1 MKKLRI
7 KNKFRFYTF
16 IFTLI
21 TIVFITL
28 FIFTGSNL
36 SLGASSKQVE
46 FEYYTI
52 RENDTIWDIATRFK
66 NNKMDI
72 RDYVDIILYENEIND
87 NNIIPGSKIKIPRV

>member
-21 TIVFITL
+21 TVLFVTL

-52 RENDTIWDIATRFK
+52 RKNDTIWDIATRFK
-66 NNKMDI
+66 SDKMDV
-72 RDYVDIILYENEIND
+72 RDYVDIILYENEIN
-87 NNIIPGSKIKIPRV
+87 NNIIPGTKLRIPII